1 MTSRVFLGASSLL
14 FGHGEVC
21 CRGPPPLSRESMV
34 TEQNVSFQV
43 PEDIARMRSSFCG
56 NIRSLLIPMMKRAT
70 HFDPL
75 PPLEY
80 LTAEDKVESRLY
92 CENLANKL
100 TNVKDLPL
108 FCRQYKPVVQKLQTK
123 SNSVDATAFEGMRP
137 GEAAAAK
144 AARVRGLEHHAQVQ
158 RRLTS
163 GARTGVRRFSKLEK

>member
-1 MTSRVFLGASSLL
+1 
-14 FGHGEVC
+14 
-21 CRGPPPLSRESMV
+21 
-34 TEQNVSFQV
+34 
-43 PEDIARMRSSFCG
+43 
-56 NIRSLLIPMMKRAT
+56 
-70 HFDPL
+70 
-75 PPLEY
+75 
-80 LTAEDKVESRLY
+80 LY

-123 SNSVDATAFEGMRP
+123 STSNDVTAFEGMGA

-144 AARVRGLEHHAQVQ
+144 AARVKGQEHHAQVQ